1 MLQLPQDS
9 ELLLQVWEEEK
20 EPGTHGQRKAQCL
33 ECLLSYSE
41 RLASTGYLCSMTWCR
56 GEGGYGQ
63 GRNRSEGGWGSL
75 HLPALLQGGRS
86 HQ

>member
-9 ELLLQVWEEEK
+9 EHLLQVWEEE
-20 EPGTHGQRKAQCL
+20 EPGTHRQKKAQCL

-41 RLASTGYLCSMTWCR
+41 RLASTGYL
-56 GEGGYGQ
+56 
-63 GRNRSEGGWGSL
+63 
-75 HLPALLQGGRS
+75 PALLQGGRS